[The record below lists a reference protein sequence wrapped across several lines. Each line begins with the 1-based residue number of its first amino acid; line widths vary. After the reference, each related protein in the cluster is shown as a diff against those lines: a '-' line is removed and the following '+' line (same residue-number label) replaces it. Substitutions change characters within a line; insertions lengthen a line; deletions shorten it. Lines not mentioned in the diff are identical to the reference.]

1 MAFCELKCQTT
12 RRNIPED
19 DSFNTAC
26 LFFHTRITENNRKF
40 GSLLEAFSE
49 NNSRTLRS
57 GIERG
62 LKILE
67 RNYIII
73 CMSSDD
79 ETS

>member
-1 MAFCELKCQTT
+1 MSFCELKRQTT

-19 DSFNTAC
+19 DNFNTVC
-26 LFFHTRITENNRKF
+26 LFFHTHITENNRKF

-57 GIERG
+57 WIERG

-67 RNYIII
+67 RNYSII